1 MKLFLCG
8 NHTSWAV
15 TLLVDPST
23 LYDSFS
29 LARKIRIKTMP
40 ALKHSRRTFEKLPPL
55 CIPFHSNFICSR
67 LYHVYPQ
74 VPVLL
79 VCGCDALNVVCA
91 LQLNV
96 NVCPVQHVQGLQR
109 LVYGQGGACEESVNR
124 TGSNLFSALVRRASS
139 VCTRRMKCVAIL
151 PWFCDNLQ

>member
-1 MKLFLCG
+1 
-8 NHTSWAV
+8 
-15 TLLVDPST
+15 
-23 LYDSFS
+23 
-29 LARKIRIKTMP
+29 MP

-96 NVCPVQHVQGLQR
+96 NVCP
-109 LVYGQGGACEESVNR
+109 ACPGFAEV
-124 TGSNLFSALVRRASS
+124 GVRSRWS
-139 VCTRRMKCVAIL
+139 M
-151 PWFCDNLQ
+151 